1 MRTVYQDKKI
11 KALILVFIS
20 ALLLGTVTGCGST
33 GDFQFSQFA
42 RDDQSFNFPKT
53 EWGMSVAEVE
63 KALGYELGGFPYDI
77 ESDSTDFSEIADFT
91 GACFKEDVYSLS
103 GIKGLATFQFMN
115 GRLWAAGVKWDIEKD
130 GDRIIEEAL
139 EEARKAFGDETES
152 KIDKPFKNPLLGEDG
167 SGGSSLLSTEYL
179 WERTNGETVSARLF
193 YLKTGDDIT
202 SISFD
207 IAQFLVKY

>member
-139 EEARKAFGDETES
+139 EEARKA
-152 KIDKPFKNPLLGEDG
+152 LG
-167 SGGSSLLSTEYL
+167 S
-179 WERTNGETVSARLF
+179 RRLISP
-193 YLKTGDDIT
+193 LKTRC
-202 SISFD
+202 
-207 IAQFLVKY
+207 LVRTDQEDQVCSQPNIYGKEQMEKQSAPDCFILKQETI